1 MELKIGD
8 IAEITGVPEREIRV
22 LVQTYE
28 DLFSYRTIGPVR
40 IFPERAVQIVREII
54 DLSGEG
60 LTTDEI
66 IEAVHSGG
74 APTSP
79 REPEADRPA
88 PSLPP
93 GVAFD
98 LRMMQETLAR
108 QERRI
113 AHLTAELERER
124 EEVDR
129 LRQAIDDLQEQFAI
143 VAEWVDYFDLQM
155 DEATLPAL
163 ERIRRALL
171 GRGGPGRGV

>member
-1 MELKIGD
+1 
-8 IAEITGVPEREIRV
+8 
-22 LVQTYE
+22 
-28 DLFSYRTIGPVR
+28 
-40 IFPERAVQIVREII
+40 
-54 DLSGEG
+54 
-60 LTTDEI
+60 
-66 IEAVHSGG
+66 
-74 APTSP
+74 
-79 REPEADRPA
+79 
-88 PSLPP
+88 
-93 GVAFD
+93 VAFD

-129 LRQAIDDLQEQFAI
+129 LRQAVDDLQEQFAI